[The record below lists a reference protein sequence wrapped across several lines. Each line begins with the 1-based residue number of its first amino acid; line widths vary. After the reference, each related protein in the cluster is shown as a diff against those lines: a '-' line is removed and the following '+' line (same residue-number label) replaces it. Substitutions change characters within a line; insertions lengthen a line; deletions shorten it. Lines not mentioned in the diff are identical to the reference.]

1 MVEIGRVSIR
11 LPSTIHPGDVIRMRT
26 LVIHPMEL
34 VQRDQQGKIVPKNYH
49 FVRTVTVTFNDREVM
64 RAEMTQAISQ
74 NPSFTFPLKVER
86 PGRLIVAFSDT
97 TGKIYQGLAGRFDR
111 RRAVRLRH
119 GARRRLRAGSI
130 WRAGEGHVKLR
141 LALFFFRHRRF
152 GDAPFA
158 RAHGSDSQ
166 LGSAIF
172 MPNAVAWVGAVWGVF
187 LLLVLWYLLCG
198 WLEQRR
204 QAGY

>member
-1 MVEIGRVSIR
+1 MAEIGRVSIR
-11 LPSTIHPGDVIRMRT
+11 LPSTIHPGDVIRMRA
-26 LVIHPMEL
+26 LVIHPMEI

-49 FVRTVTVTFNDREVM
+49 FIHTMTVTFNDREVM

-119 GARRRLRAGSI
+119 GARRRLRRRVDLACGRRTRETLAG
-130 WRAGEGHVKLR
+130 VV
-141 LALFFFRHRRF
+141 FFAIGASAMRGLLVRTDLIR
-152 GDAPFA
+152 
-158 RAHGSDSQ
+158 Q

-172 MPNAVAWVGAVWGVF
+172 MPNAVGWVGAVWGVF
-187 LLLVLWYLLCG
+187 LLMVLWYLLCG
-198 WLEQRR
+198 WLE
-204 QAGY
+204 